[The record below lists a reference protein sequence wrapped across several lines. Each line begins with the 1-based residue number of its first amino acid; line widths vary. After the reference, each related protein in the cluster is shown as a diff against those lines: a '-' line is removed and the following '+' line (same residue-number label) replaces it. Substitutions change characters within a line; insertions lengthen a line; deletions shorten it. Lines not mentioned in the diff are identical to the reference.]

1 MNCVSLLFNMFHP
14 HPIHK
19 LQIPSHILHDLIDEF
34 DVEINSKR
42 LKSKINKISDLIDI
56 LWKRNLFQTNNS
68 ETLSVILNRISHNSH
83 QETIKSYL
91 SFLSHENR
99 MINGTEN
106 VYGMLSM

>member
-1 MNCVSLLFNMFHP
+1 MFYP

-42 LKSKINKISDLIDI
+42 LKSKINKVSDLIDI
-56 LWKRNLFQTNNS
+56 LWKRNLFQTNTN
-68 ETLSVILNRISHNSH
+68 ETLSVIFNKISHDSY

-91 SFLSHENR
+91 HVLSHENQ
-99 MINGTEN
+99 MINGIEN